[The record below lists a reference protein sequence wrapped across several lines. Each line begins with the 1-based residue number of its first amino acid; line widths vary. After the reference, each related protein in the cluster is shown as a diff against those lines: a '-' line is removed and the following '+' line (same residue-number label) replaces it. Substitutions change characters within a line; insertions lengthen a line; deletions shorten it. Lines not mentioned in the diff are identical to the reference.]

1 MTVLDRVP
9 LAALSLLAPEQSP
22 RAASVDEEHAARLAA
37 LPTDL
42 PPILV
47 HRPTMRVVDGAHRLR
62 AAALR
67 GESTIAVEYL
77 DGDPVEVYLRAVEAN
92 AVDAG
97 PTEDG
102 EPLVLPLTLGERKAA
117 AERII
122 ALRPQCSDRSIARVA
137 GLSAK
142 TVGELRRRSGVA
154 ELCTKSRVGLDGR
167 LRPVNPD
174 EGRRRVL
181 QVMRERPGAS
191 LREIA
196 RAAGVSLGTA
206 HGVRARIG
214 RGEAAVPARLPR
226 PRRGGGK
233 AAARREEGQR
243 EEGQRPEQGRQA
255 QLLEQGRQGRQVR
268 QVQQSSAAGQPT
280 VTRPAAE
287 SQPTVTRPTAASRP
301 ATVSRATPGTGAVPA
316 PRRAPESQAAPI
328 AAAPIAAVPIAAT
341 AASGKPA
348 PVRPAPVRAVP
359 SPARQ
364 EQPAQPPAAV
374 HPFGAARHH
383 PLGRRAGEAFA
394 GLALLRRDPSLR
406 MTDHGRALLMW
417 LQRRLVP
424 VSISERELQQI
435 PAHLIPVVAEL
446 ALECAAGWQQL
457 GEQLQRRSR
466 QIG

>member
-9 LAALSLLAPEQSP
+9 LATLSLLDPEQSP

-37 LPTDL
+37 LPSAL

-67 GESTIAVEYL
+67 GDSTITVEYL
-77 DGDPVEVYLRAVEAN
+77 DGDPVDVYLRAVEAN
-92 AVDAG
+92 AVDAK
-97 PTEDG
+97 PADSG

-122 ALRPQCSDRSIARVA
+122 TLRPQCSDRSIARVA

-154 ELCTKSRVGLDGR
+154 ELCTKSRLGLDGR

-181 QVMRERPGAS
+181 QVMRERPDAS

-196 RAAGVSLGTA
+196 QAAGVSLGTA

-214 RGEAAVPARLPR
+214 RGEAAVPARVPR
-226 PRRGGGK
+226 PRRGGSK
-233 AAARREEGQR
+233 AAAQSQA
-243 EEGQRPEQGRQA
+243 QRPEQPQQA
-255 QLLEQGRQGRQVR
+255 Q
-268 QVQQSSAAGQPT
+268 QPT
-280 VTRPAAE
+280 ATH
-287 SQPTVTRPTAASRP
+287 QPSTAHQP
-301 ATVSRATPGTGAVPA
+301 ATVPPVMPTPVPRAVPT
-316 PRRAPESQAAPI
+316 PRKAPESQTPTGATLTPAALAPATPTPI
-328 AAAPIAAVPIAAT
+328 
-341 AASGKPA
+341 KPA

-359 SPARQ
+359 TPPAQ

-374 HPFGAARHH
+374 HPFGAARRR

-394 GLALLRRDPSLR
+394 DLGLLRRDPSLR

-424 VSISERELQQI
+424 VSITERELQQI
-435 PAHLIPVVAEL
+435 PAHLIPVVADL